1 MNGRPGGT
9 AGANGYHSRV
19 RTTLAA
25 ILAVIAAAA
34 LTWQDLTGA
43 GPDELTAATAAILV
57 VSLQALA
64 FPVDDLLRLLGRWRR
79 GE

>member
-1 MNGRPGGT
+1 VNGNGNG
-9 AGANGYHSRV
+9 NGYRSRV

-25 ILAVIAAAA
+25 VLAIVAALA

-43 GPDELTAATAAILV
+43 GPDELTAVTAAILV

-64 FPVDDLLRLLGRWRR
+64 FPVDELVGLLNRWRR